1 MLSKLSAQFAVV
13 VLLTT
18 TAAFASGFA
27 IPAEQVDAKKVYW
40 GATTGFDKA
49 GEVDYESVLKATPEA
64 QQLKKE
70 KVQRGTG
77 KYWILMSQA
86 SDRATRAIAEIG
98 QSTDYDLIAVHGYLA
113 TLTPAI
119 PAEDVTKLV
128 LDRLEGS
135 SKLVAQNKKGGKE
148 DKGKGSEKRTAKAEV
163 QKKADVKEETAKAAP
178 EAKTEPATK

>member
-1 MLSKLSAQFAVV
+1 MA
-13 VLLTT
+13 VLLTST
-18 TAAFASGFA
+18 VAFASGFA

-49 GEVDYESVLKATPEA
+49 GEVDYEAVLKATPEA
-64 QQLKKE
+64 KQLKKE

-86 SDRATRAIAEIG
+86 SDRATRAIAEVG
-98 QSTDYDLIAVHGYLA
+98 QSTDFDFIAINGYLA

-128 LDRLEGS
+128 LDRLEGKA
-135 SKLVAQNKKGGKE
+135 SKAADVKVAQKKKGGK
-148 DKGKGSEKRTAKAEV
+148 DGSATDSEQRTAKADT
-163 QKKADVKEETAKAAP
+163 KAKAGSQDKS
-178 EAKTEPATK
+178 EAKTEPAAAESASK